1 MNDGG
6 EGRRGRLDE
15 LWSRWLGSGDLS
27 DEEMHELA
35 AALAEDGEVREA
47 VLADQRI
54 EGALRALAQD
64 GGAFARRFSE
74 RVAAE
79 RDSRGFLR
87 SFEERMRVAGLAAPR
102 RRLAWLLAPAALAV
116 AALALWRAPSPRRD
130 APRVAPPGPLVLA
143 PLPES
148 QARPARGPA
157 GPVARV
163 EHVAGTVFLLDNARR
178 TQAGEGAPLRL
189 GGGIMTVG
197 RDSRATI
204 VFPDRTSFELGGNAA
219 LVQIAD
225 GDAGG
230 ARGKEAFLARGHLT
244 ADVITQPAG
253 RPMLITTPQA
263 EAMVVGTRFAL
274 NVDVRSTRLDVQKG
288 VVELARVSG
297 GDPVVVHAAEYA
309 LVNEGNDPAVI
320 ARSRGSALL
329 VVGSLVLTPS
339 DDRIKKRLET
349 LGFEVSLRGSG
360 PPDPEELRHTNVV
373 LLSSSIFSLDVNT
386 EYRDVTVPIVV
397 WEPSLFD
404 DLGMTAPEENGG
416 CGVMVSSGE
425 GLIRD
430 AGHPLAAGLSGLIQ
444 LVSPLRD
451 RGGNMRRIS
460 TTYGVPGPSA
470 VTVASWPAQPG
481 RALVFAYER
490 GVSMPGLAAA
500 PARRVGLF
508 LYDRMPPQ
516 LTDAGWAMFDASVVW
531 AAGAST
537 P

>member
-1 MNDGG
+1 MSDGG

-15 LWSRWLGSGDLS
+15 LWTRWLGAGALTG
-27 DEEMHELA
+27 EEKHELA
-35 AALAEDGEVREA
+35 AALADDGDVRDA

-79 RDSRGFLR
+79 RDSRGFVR
-87 SFEERMRVAGLAAPR
+87 SFEERMRVAGLATPR
-102 RRLAWLLAPAALAV
+102 RRLAWLLAPAALA
-116 AALALWRAPSPRRD
+116 AALLVLWRAP
-130 APRVAPPGPLVLA
+130 APRLAAPPAAPPGPIALA
-143 PLPES
+143 PAPEP
-148 QARPARGPA
+148 QARPLRGA
-157 GPVARV
+157 IGPVARV
-163 EHVAGTVFLLDNARR
+163 EHVTGTVFLLDNARR
-178 TQAGEGAPLRL
+178 TEAGEGAPLRL

-204 VFPDRTSFELGGNAA
+204 VFPDRTSFELAGNAA

-244 ADVITQPAG
+244 ADVIAQPAG

-263 EAMVVGTRFAL
+263 EVMVVGTRFAL
-274 NVDVRSTRLDVQKG
+274 NVDARSTRLDVQKG
-288 VVELARVSG
+288 LVELARVSG

-339 DDRIKKRLET
+339 DDRVKKRLET
-349 LGFEVSLRGSG
+349 LGFEVTLRGSG
-360 PPDPEELRHTNVV
+360 PPDGEELRRTNVV

-404 DLGMTAPEENGG
+404 DLGMTTPEEDRG
-416 CGVMVSSGE
+416 CGVAVSSGE
-425 GLIRD
+425 GLIREP
-430 AGHPLAAGLSGLIQ
+430 GHPLAAGLSGLIQ

-451 RGGNMRRIS
+451 HGGSMRKIW

-470 VTVASWPAQPG
+470 LTVASWPGQSG

-490 GVSMPGLAAA
+490 GVPMPALAAA

-531 AAGAST
+531 AAGASA